1 MMPSS
6 TRIHCLVAALAI
18 AYGKSAWS
26 EEIRDFYDEPGL
38 HPFKQNISDLNESI
52 DPFSGKL
59 HLSHVDLLIPG
70 NGGMDIAITRYY
82 TSPSER
88 VEWAGA
94 AMGIG
99 WTMHFGRLVVPAG
112 FADRVCAQDL
122 FSVSTMDNP
131 SFERPDGSRELLVLA
146 HDGIGGL
153 ISKGNW
159 RMKCEFGHPVVRS
172 PDGMRYELGLSR
184 FSENGD
190 NRSWYVTKIVAPR
203 GNGIVVTYQGEN
215 HPYVTS
221 VAGFENGEGDGRLVK
236 FKYGGG
242 DCPKLASIEADGRT
256 WNYEYASMLPVGEAT
271 CAVRLDAVVLPTGE
285 KWQYQYHNSL
295 PPRCC
300 RSLCVEPGHVPVR
313 RGSELYL
320 SVCAFQT
327 RGRSTHHQHR
337 DQNNRRPGSPV
348 WHLELCF

>member
-1 MMPSS
+1 MFSRP

-59 HLSHVDLLIPG
+59 HLSHADLLIPG

-82 TSPSER
+82 TSPSEKI
-88 VEWAGA
+88 EWASA

-99 WTMHFGRLVVPAG
+99 WTMHFGRLVVPTG

-146 HDGIGGL
+146 NDSIGGL

-172 PDGMRYELGLSR
+172 PDGIRYELGLSR
-184 FSENGD
+184 SSERGD

-203 GNGIVVTYQGEN
+203 GNEIAVTYQGEN

-221 VAGFENGEGDGRLVK
+221 VAGFENGQSDGRLVK
-236 FKYGGG
+236 FNYSEG

-256 WNYEYASMLPVGEAT
+256 WRYEYASMLPVGDAT

-285 KWQYQYHNSL
+285 KWQYEYHNSL
-295 PPRCC
+295 PPEAAGRFA
-300 RSLCVEPGHVPVR
+300 
-313 RGSELYL
+313 L
-320 SVCAFQT
+320 SKVTYPYGGGQ
-327 RGRSTHHQHR
+327 G
-337 DQNNRRPGSPV
+337 G
-348 WHLELCF
+348 